1 MLEEKQIKESI
12 DEHLKRNWEILK
24 FLKERGMELRSALL
38 TEHHFMTKRQLEAG
52 KLAIALDRKGFRILE
67 MTPAETKE
75 GDDGWAIIGEMEMTL
90 EAAADPATSEELIQ
104 LAATFDSRYE
114 GWGAE
119 LD

>member
-1 MLEEKQIKESI
+1 MLKEDQIRESL
-12 DEHLKRNWEILK
+12 DEHIRRNWEILK
-24 FLKERGMELRSALL
+24 YLKGRGMELRSALL

-52 KLAIALDRKGFRILE
+52 KLAILLEQKGFNIIE
-67 MTPAETKE
+67 ITPAETKE
-75 GDDGWAIIGEMEMTL
+75 GDDGWAVVGEMEMTL
-90 EAAADPATSEELIQ
+90 EAAADPATIEELVQ